1 MFMIKGTCRRP
12 IYCLCKDIDLEL
24 IITDH
29 RDSERLQFVLY
40 RSRECVYHIH
50 DEPQYPHQ
58 YREITPFSR
67 HCARLY
73 LLEYLWNFS
82 DTKEALEYIY
92 EKFFSVDL
100 SFHMSGFFFPN
111 NDRVGWAFQ
120 ERKKIAVSNMPSAQV
135 CLTT

>member
-1 MFMIKGTCRRP
+1 MIANAFSLFSTAPANVSITFMM
-12 IYCLCKDIDLEL
+12 
-24 IITDH
+24 
-29 RDSERLQFVLY
+29 
-40 RSRECVYHIH
+40 H
-50 DEPQYPHQ
+50 DEPPYPHQ

-100 SFHMSGFFFPN
+100 SFHMSAFLSPN
-111 NDRVGWAFQ
+111 NDRVGRFRNAK
-120 ERKKIAVSNMPSAQV
+120 RLP
-135 CLTT
+135 